1 MIFLITVIIGF
12 LLLEIS
18 NVIVLF
24 FIPDSKQAHGMGMF
38 PAWEKSKSDP
48 DVHNLMRYLT
58 IWVAGSKLI
67 IIALLIVLLIWGN
80 KQLITLAGF
89 ALVISMSPFYFGLFP
104 AMQKIDKNNQVDPKG
119 FSVRLGFT
127 ITVLIMALLIGSIL
141 ALFGVG

>member
-1 MIFLITVIIGF
+1 MTFLIIVIIGF

-24 FIPDSKQAHGMGMF
+24 FIPDSKQVHGMGMF

-58 IWVAGSKLI
+58 IWAAGSKLI
-67 IIALLIVLLIWGN
+67 IVALLIVLLIWGN

-127 ITVLIMALLIGSIL
+127 ITVLILALLIGSIL
-141 ALFGVG
+141 ALFGFG

>member
-1 MIFLITVIIGF
+1 MTFLIIVMIGF

-24 FIPDSKQAHGMGMF
+24 FIPDSKQVHGMGMF

-48 DVHNLMRYLT
+48 DVHSLMRYLT

-67 IIALLIVLLIWGN
+67 IVALLIVLLIWGN

-127 ITVLIMALLIGSIL
+127 ITVLVLALLIGSIL

>member
-1 MIFLITVIIGF
+1 MTFLIIVIIGF

-24 FIPDSKQAHGMGMF
+24 FIPDSKQVHGMGMF

-48 DVHNLMRYLT
+48 DVHSLMRYLA

-67 IIALLIVLLIWGN
+67 IVALLIVLLIWGN
-80 KQLITLAGF
+80 KQLITLGGF

-127 ITVLIMALLIGSIL
+127 ITVLVLALLIGSIL